1 MVVIVGNVQLGCIVW
16 WYVLMY
22 KIDEFDNMYINSPLR
37 NTILLLRREWYWIF
51 SASFIVVLVIIINMR
66 SNTGADYSVL
76 AFEPRTLP
84 TLAVM
89 RNMQQQQGWL
99 PRMLTPSD
107 PLIMLPEQF
116 QSAYGALGVVW
127 LLSRILNSPF
137 LLFFASYV
145 VGVLMSTIFAYGA
158 LRIGNCNPRW
168 ALVGSIAFGIL
179 PARFLWP
186 DLAAQWFVVMPM
198 IGGCIFALWY
208 RPHLLDWRYWVWYDW
223 VFMGLLAVLTTAF
236 GKSES
241 YTMVL
246 VCFLVAGMYV
256 AETQTW
262 RPAAMILS
270 IAMSAWCMVQ
280 LQTWWMPHVQSVQV
294 SDFQG
299 ISLAA
304 MVLPPPQYIIPS
316 IAVFGAKLA
325 LIANSHNHTY
335 YIGLLAVAG
344 VVVLLWRGIVILVDS
359 KTSISAQ
366 RATAVIVMVLVIAN
380 QASIGR
386 VLVWSGLLP
395 FTQWEYASIWIA
407 FLGIHTI
414 VFALQHNEWLVRR
427 YELPLI
433 VLMVVGIVCDQ
444 MPQTTVLKQLP
455 TSVQLVDSPNWHTG
469 LFFSQAKLPA
479 DIIAVQG
486 LANIDNG
493 NGRWSA
499 PYTTQVVVQMNARID
514 TPVTIHLRAKT
525 DTAHAGLHVPIQL
538 GDEVHTITLSSS
550 IQEYVIDFN
559 TDSNATQLVV
569 NVPGGISEDPC
580 ACRGFVFMQS
590 LWVDD
595 IH

>member
-1 MVVIVGNVQLGCIVW
+1 
-16 WYVLMY
+16 
-22 KIDEFDNMYINSPLR
+22 MYINSPFR
-37 NTILLLRREWYWIF
+37 NTILLLRREWHWIF

-66 SNTGADYSVL
+66 SNTGADYGVL

-84 TLAVM
+84 TLAIM
-89 RNMQQQQGWL
+89 HNMQQQQGWL
-99 PRMLTPSD
+99 PRTLTPSD

-116 QSAYGALGVVW
+116 QSAYGALGIVW
-127 LLSRILNSPF
+127 LLSRIVNSPF

-145 VGVLMSTIFAYGA
+145 VGSLISTIFAYGA
-158 LRIGNCNPRW
+158 LRIGTCNPRW

-186 DLAAQWFVVMPM
+186 DLIAQWFVVIPM
-198 IGGCIFALWY
+198 MGGCIFALWY
-208 RPHLLDWRYWVWYDW
+208 RPDLFNWRYWVWYDW
-223 VFMGLLAVLTTAF
+223 VFMGLLVGLTTAF

-262 RPAAMILS
+262 RPVAVILAM
-270 IAMSAWCMVQ
+270 AMSAWCMVQ
-280 LQTWWMPHVQSVQV
+280 LQTWWMPHTQSIQV

-299 ISLAA
+299 ISLAT

-316 IAVFGAKLA
+316 IAAFGAKLA
-325 LIANSHNHTY
+325 SLANVHNHTY

-359 KTSISAQ
+359 KTSISVQ
-366 RATAVIVMVLVIAN
+366 RATAVVVMVLVIAN
-380 QASIGR
+380 QLSIGR

-414 VFALQHNEWLVRR
+414 VLELQHNKWLVRR

-433 VLMVVGIVCDQ
+433 VLIVAGIMYDQ

-455 TSVQLVDSPNWHTG
+455 ASVQSVDSPSWRTG

-479 DIIAVQG
+479 DIITVQG

-499 PYTTQVVVQMNARID
+499 PNTTQVVVQMNAQID

-525 DTAHAGLHVPIQL
+525 DTTHAGLQVPIKI
-538 GDEVHTITLSSS
+538 GNETHTITLTSS
-550 IQEYVIDFN
+550 IQEYVIDF
-559 TDSNATQLVV
+559 TSDSNATQLVI
-569 NVPGGISEDPC
+569 NVPDGISEDPC
-580 ACRGFVFMQS
+580 ACRGFVFLQS
-590 LWVDD
+590 LWADD
-595 IH
+595 LH